1 MGVFRYLLSP
11 WYFLA
16 QFNGIFYLLF
26 KSKYVPGILACFG
39 IFSYALIFIYALITI
54 LLPNYAAI
62 MVIQIFCWAP
72 SVLFELMIGLWL
84 LIKGI
89 NVERRDTINE

>member
-1 MGVFRYLLSP
+1 
-11 WYFLA
+11 
-16 QFNGIFYLLF
+16 
-26 KSKYVPGILACFG
+26 
-39 IFSYALIFIYALITI
+39 
-54 LLPNYAAI
+54 
-62 MVIQIFCWAP
+62 MVIQIICWAP